1 MSSRP
6 GYEHN
11 VPSGNFRSASYRLKV
26 SAAKVFEETR
36 QSILLHMVKGCMI
49 HADETS
55 INLHGKSAYVW
66 VFATFREVAYFYADT
81 REGDILQK
89 LLSGFNGVLVSD
101 FYTAYDSFPCP
112 QQKCLIHLMRDL
124 NDTLLDHPYDGEVKE
139 IVTGFAELLKN
150 VVQTIGRHGL
160 KRHFL
165 RKHVV
170 EVERFY
176 RKMLRTTW
184 NNNNVE
190 HAIKAFA
197 RLRHAIEGLST
208 PRGIEEHLLCL
219 LSVCRDLQI
228 HGRGLSRF
236 PTFR

>member
-165 RKHVV
+165 ESMLSRSSDSTEKCC
-170 EVERFY
+170 ER
-176 RKMLRTTW
+176 LGTTTM
-184 NNNNVE
+184 
-190 HAIKAFA
+190 
-197 RLRHAIEGLST
+197 LST
-208 PRGIEEHLLCL
+208 P
-219 LSVCRDLQI
+219 SKPSRDCDMQLKDCQ
-228 HGRGLSRF
+228 HQEVSRN
-236 PTFR
+236 TSSSS